1 MFHRH
6 IQTFAQSTDQEFQE
20 VADCRLEGH
29 QAKARV
35 CAQINHTV
43 DQTTDGANLLQKCA
57 EVSAITFKKGPD
69 EHVGQLGGK
78 TADDFSLLDVSR
90 NRFSSPLCHNCSVQF
105 VQSPDYRQIIV
116 VADVLLQKFGYQT
129 DA

>member
-6 IQTFAQSTDQEFQE
+6 LQTFAQSTDQEFKE

-43 DQTTDGANLLQKCA
+43 DQTTDGPNSLQKCA
-57 EVSAITFKKGPD
+57 ELSVITFKKGPD
-69 EHVGQLGGK
+69 EHVRQLRRK

-90 NRFSSPLCHNCSVQF
+90 NGFSFPLCHNCSVQF
-105 VQSPDYRQIIV
+105 VQ
-116 VADVLLQKFGYQT
+116 
-129 DA
+129 